1 MYTVMGITGR
11 VGGATARAL
20 LAAGKKVRGI
30 VRDKAKAA
38 EWQKLGVEL
47 TVAEATDVAALAK
60 AFKGADGVFVM
71 VPPCFTPASGY
82 PEARGVATALRLAIE
97 ASGPGRVA
105 ALSSIGGQHD
115 YGTGLILQ
123 CHILEEAL
131 GALPVPTAFVRAGWF
146 MENSAW
152 DVAPARD
159 QGEVLGF
166 LNPLDRAFPMVATDD
181 IGDLIA
187 SVLQQDWNGKRIL
200 ELEGPQRY
208 STLDAAATFSRLLK
222 RPVVAK
228 AVPHDEWA
236 VVFESQGMPADRTS
250 PRIEMVDGFNSGWI
264 EFERN
269 GTEHFRG
276 KRTLE
281 EVFQEL
287 IANKA

>member
-1 MYTVMGITGR
+1 MYTIMGITGR

-47 TVAEATDVAALAK
+47 AVAEATNVAALAK

-71 VPPCFTPASGY
+71 VPPCFTPAPGY
-82 PEARGVATALRLAIE
+82 PEARGVATALRQAIE
-97 ASGPGRVA
+97 TSRPGRIVG
-105 ALSSIGGQHD
+105 LSSIGGQHD
-115 YGTGLILQ
+115 HGTGLIVQ
-123 CHILEEAL
+123 CHILEENLAD
-131 GALPVPTAFVRAGWF
+131 LPVPTAFVRAGWF

-152 DVAPARD
+152 DVEPARK
-159 QGEVLGF
+159 QGEF
-166 LNPLDRAFPMVATDD
+166 LAFLDPLDREFPMVATED
-181 IGDLIA
+181 IGALIA
-187 SVLQQDWNGKRIL
+187 SVLQQDWSGKRIL

-208 STLDAAATFSRLLK
+208 STLDAAATFSGLLK

-228 AVPHDEWA
+228 AVPHDEWVA
-236 VVFESQGMPADRTS
+236 VFESQGMPADRTA
-250 PRIEMVDGFNSGWI
+250 PRIEMVDGFNSGRI

-276 KRTLE
+276 RRTLG

-287 IANKA
+287 IANNA